1 MPPTH
6 QKTQNK
12 KNLYTLLTP
21 YGKIKK
27 IYKDGE
33 GLVIKH
39 KKTQTLR
46 FSTNNYNVS
55 LNNVN

>member
-1 MPPTH
+1 MSPTH
-6 QKTQNK
+6 QKTTNK
-12 KNLYTLLTP
+12 KNLFTLLTP
-21 YGKIKK
+21 YGKTTKN
-27 IYKDGE
+27 YKYGD
-33 GLVIKH
+33 GLVIKY